1 VSAVRR
7 HTEEKPLYS
16 TVIVLDMGSAK
27 FLSDFRSLIDSMSS
41 ASEGFPEE
49 LQRALLESLSRIRKM
64 VSKQQKGQHLVFALL
79 ALKGQFF
86 SPYIFEPFKSDSVE
100 ALEAIA
106 DALAGAILEAQD
118 GEYKHDVIELTK
130 NRMLGFALRAACYIY
145 AFEEKQV
152 LENLEQGQ
160 TY

>member
-1 VSAVRR
+1 MNTQNEA
-7 HTEEKPLYS
+7 KPLYS
-16 TVIVLDMGSAK
+16 TVIVLDMGSTK
-27 FLSDFRSLIDSMSS
+27 FLADFRSLIDSMSS
-41 ASEGFPEE
+41 ASEGFPDE
-49 LQRALLESLSRIRKM
+49 LKRTLLESLSRIRKM

-106 DALAGAILEAQD
+106 DALAGLILEAQD
-118 GEYKHDVIELTK
+118 GEYKHDVIELTH
-130 NRMLGFALRAACYIY
+130 NRMLGYALRAACYIY

-152 LENLEQGQ
+152 LENLKQNQ
-160 TY
+160 TN